1 MHSFLFQLKKRRT
14 ISGTRFLSHPAS
26 AQASPSTTDTRWL
39 PETTSSLLFSYKEKW
54 IHKLLPPPVMSKDG
68 KAQDTSLLGWP
79 TPQDTH
85 ASLSL
90 RALGFPALSRVIRAT
105 RTIELILFG
114 LFIEFVSIILLRII
128 STVLIVQN
136 VGPHENNGSYIHIE
150 VVERRIWSQTS
161 WVQTPPLLPNTW
173 VRF

>member
-68 KAQDTSLLGWP
+68 KAQDTPLLGWP
-79 TPQDTH
+79 TPQDTR

-105 RTIELILFG
+105 RTIEIC
-114 LFIEFVSIILLRII
+114 SP
-128 STVLIVQN
+128 SN
-136 VGPHENNGSYIHIE
+136 
-150 VVERRIWSQTS
+150 
-161 WVQTPPLLPNTW
+161 VQTDVVGGKQGHGLETTGVSLW
-173 VRF
+173 RHMILVRFA